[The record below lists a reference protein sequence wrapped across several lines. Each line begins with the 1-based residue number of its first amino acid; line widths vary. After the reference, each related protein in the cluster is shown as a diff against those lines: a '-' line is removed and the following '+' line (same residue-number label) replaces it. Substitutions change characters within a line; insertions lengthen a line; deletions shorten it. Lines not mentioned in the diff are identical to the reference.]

1 MREREREREREF
13 GKWKSGCNCWN
24 YEETTFFDTMERL
37 LKVAIGF
44 EKIIKIKTKFEEP
57 NPETEREG
65 KRKM

>member
-1 MREREREREREF
+1 
-13 GKWKSGCNCWN
+13 
-24 YEETTFFDTMERL
+24 MERL